1 MGPFPFQLICSEM
14 KKFQG
19 IAVSSGI
26 AIGEAFVLGAE
37 GFRIPKHFV
46 VKDAVETEVRR
57 IKNAI
62 TEAQNEIAQ
71 NRDTVAR
78 ELGPKYGDIFEAH
91 LQIVSDP
98 KLLQEF
104 EEMIRGRMHS
114 AEHAVSVTIQR
125 YAEVFR
131 RLNSSYLAERI
142 NDIYDIEKRLL
153 RLLLGIR
160 REGLQS
166 LTVPVLVLASNLTPS
181 ETANLNRK
189 FVRGFVS
196 ELGGPGGHTAIVAA
210 ALDIP
215 AVVGVGPF
223 LNEVNGGDIVII
235 DGDTGTIIV
244 QPDEETL
251 HKYNERRERLKSYG
265 ESLGS
270 LREQEAIT
278 LDGTKIELLGNI
290 EFPYEAEHCIARGAS
305 GIGLYR
311 TEFLYLGVDKNF
323 IPTEEDHYSAY
334 TQVLEAMKDKPV
346 TIRSFD
352 LGADKVAGLTQP
364 TDERNPFLG
373 LRSIRLS
380 LRNGQMFRQQ
390 LRAILRSSVH
400 GNVRL
405 MFPLISTLMELR
417 QAKMILG
424 DVQEEFEESGIPFN
438 RNMPIGMMVE
448 VPSAVMMIDQFVKE
462 VDFLSIGTNDLTQY
476 ALAVDRSNK
485 DVSSLFNSEDPA
497 VLRLIKMVIDAADD
511 RGIPVCLCGQMSSS
525 PVNTML
531 LLGLGLR
538 SLSCPPTS
546 LPEIKK
552 ICRSVDLET
561 CKKVAEQ
568 AFAME
573 NARDIRL
580 LLREKLRE
588 LVPDTS
594 RI

>member
-1 MGPFPFQLICSEM
+1 M

-19 IAVSSGI
+19 VAVSQGI
-26 AIGEAFVLGAE
+26 AIGDAFVLGAE

-46 VKDAVETEVRR
+46 LKEAVEAEVSRLN
-57 IKNAI
+57 KAI
-62 TEAQNEIAQ
+62 AEAQNEIAQ
-71 NRDTVAR
+71 NRDTVSK

-91 LQIVSDP
+91 LQIISDP
-98 KLLQEF
+98 KLHEEF

-125 YAEVFR
+125 YADIFR

-153 RLLLGIR
+153 RLLLGIH
-160 REGLQS
+160 REDLQS
-166 LTVPVLVLASNLTPS
+166 LTAPVLVLASNLTPS
-181 ETANLNRK
+181 ETANLSREY
-189 FVRGFVS
+189 VRGFVS

-223 LNEVNGGDIVII
+223 LNEVSGGDIVII
-235 DGDTGTIIV
+235 DGDTGLVIV
-244 QPDEETL
+244 QPDDETL
-251 HKYNERRERLKSYG
+251 NQYKERRQKLKSYD
-265 ESLGS
+265 ESLDS
-270 LREQEAIT
+270 LREQKAIT
-278 LDGTKIELLGNI
+278 TDGTKIELLGNI
-290 EFPYEAEHCIARGAS
+290 EFPYEAEHCITRGAS

-311 TEFLYLGVDKNF
+311 TEFLYLGVDRNF
-323 IPTEEDHYSAY
+323 VPTEEDHYSAY
-334 TQVLEAMKDKPV
+334 TQVVKAMKGRPV

-352 LGADKVAGLTQP
+352 LGADKVAGIAQP

-390 LRAILRSSVH
+390 LRAVLRSSIH
-400 GNVRL
+400 GNVQL

-424 DVQEEFEESGIPFN
+424 DVQEELEEDGIPFD
-438 RNMPIGMMVE
+438 RDIKIGMMVE
-448 VPSAVMMIDQFVKE
+448 VPAAVMMIDQFVKE

-497 VLRLIKMVIDAADD
+497 VLRLIKMTIDAADE
-511 RGIPVCLCGQMSSS
+511 RGIPVCLCGQMSGN
-525 PVNTML
+525 PIDTML
-531 LLGLGLR
+531 LLGMGLR
-538 SLSCPPTS
+538 SLSCPPTV

-552 ICRSVDLET
+552 ICRSVDIAT
-561 CKKVAEQ
+561 CKQVAEQ
-568 AFAME
+568 AFTME
-573 NARDIRL
+573 SARDIRL

-594 RI
+594 RL